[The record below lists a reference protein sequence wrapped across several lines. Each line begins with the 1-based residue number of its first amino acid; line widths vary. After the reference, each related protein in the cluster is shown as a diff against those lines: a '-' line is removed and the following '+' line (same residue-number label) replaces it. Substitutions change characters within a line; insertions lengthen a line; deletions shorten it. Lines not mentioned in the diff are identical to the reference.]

1 MWLLL
6 LTLLAQS
13 ANPVEDG
20 NQALDAKQYER
31 ALSLFTQAAA
41 ADPKDYAAQF
51 QLALT
56 YSLLD
61 RHAEAIPHY
70 AASLALHPGFYEAE
84 LNLGLSLLRTN
95 NPAGAISH
103 FRAAAAQN
111 PKEMPAAVNLAQ
123 VLLDTGHFAEAEVAF
138 TNVLALDPRAANAE
152 SGLALSLARQK
163 RLDEAAPHFKQA
175 AALDARYRPGLLEL
189 GQLYEA
195 GGRTAEAAALYR
207 QFPDDAAA
215 AERNAV
221 LLINMGQLAE
231 GTQALEALLAK
242 APTDSRRV
250 LLAQAYVKNRQAA
263 KAEAVIAPAVEN
275 APGDVELRMFYARL
289 LRDQRKLPAAA
300 QQFAGVVRGKPDFAE
315 AWSELASV
323 LVITEQYPQALDAL
337 DHVTALGAETAG
349 HMFFRALCLDRLK
362 QRPQAVESYR
372 KFLGATQGKFPDQEF
387 QAKQR
392 VRILENEM
400 RKK

>member
-20 NQALDAKQYER
+20 NKALEANQYER
-31 ALSLFTQAAA
+31 ALDLFKQAAA
-41 ADPKDYAAQF
+41 ADPKDYAVQF

-61 RHAEAIPHY
+61 RHAEAIPCY
-70 AASLALHPGFYEAE
+70 QAALTLHPGFYEAE
-84 LNLGLSLLRTN
+84 INLGLSMLRTKD
-95 NPAGAISH
+95 PAGAIPQ
-103 FRAAAAQN
+103 FRAAAAQK
-111 PKEMPAAVNLAQ
+111 PKEMPPAINLAQ
-123 VLLDTGHFAEAEVAF
+123 ALLDASQFAEAEPAF
-138 TNVLALDPRAANAE
+138 KNVLAIDPRSAAGE
-152 SGLALSLARQK
+152 SGLAFSLARQK
-163 RLDEAAPHFKQA
+163 RLDEAAPHFQQA
-175 AALDARYRPGLLEL
+175 AALDATYRPGLLEL

-195 GGRTAEAAALYR
+195 GGRAAEAAVLYR
-207 QFPDDAAA
+207 QFPEDPAA
-215 AERNAV
+215 AERHAV
-221 LLINMGQLAE
+221 LLINMGQLPE
-231 GTQALEALLAK
+231 GVQALEALLAK
-242 APTDSRRV
+242 APTDTRRI
-250 LLAQAYVKNRQAA
+250 LLAQAYVKSRQAA
-263 KAEAVIAPAVEN
+263 KAEAVIAPAVES
-275 APGDVELRMFYARL
+275 APGDIELRMFYARL

-323 LVITEQYPQALDAL
+323 LVITEQYPPALDAL
-337 DHVTALGAETAG
+337 DHVRALGAETAG

-362 QRPQAVESYR
+362 QRPQAVESYQ
-372 KFLGATQGKFPDQEF
+372 KFLATAQGKFPDQEF

>member
-1 MWLLL
+1 MWLLI

-13 ANPVEDG
+13 ANLVEDG
-20 NQALDAKQYER
+20 NKALDANQYER
-31 ALSLFTQAAA
+31 ALDLFHQAAA

-51 QLALT
+51 QLGLT

-61 RHAEAIPHY
+61 RHAEAIPRY
-70 AASLALHPGFYEAE
+70 QAALALQPGFYEAE
-84 LNLGLSLLRTN
+84 MNLGLSMLRTKD
-95 NPAGAISH
+95 PAGAIPH
-103 FRAAAAQN
+103 FRAAAAQK
-111 PKEMPAAVNLAQ
+111 PKELPPAINLAQ
-123 VLLDTGHFAEAEVAF
+123 ALFDTGQFAEAEPAF
-138 TNVLALDPRAANAE
+138 KNVLALDPRSAAGE
-152 SGLALSLARQK
+152 SGLAFSLARQK
-163 RLDEAAPHFKQA
+163 RLDEAAPHFQQA
-175 AALDARYRPGLLEL
+175 ASLDAAYRPGLLEL

-207 QFPDDAAA
+207 QFPDDPAA

-221 LLINMGQLAE
+221 LLINMGQFPE
-231 GTQALEALLAK
+231 GVQALETLLAK
-242 APTDSRRV
+242 APTDLRRI
-250 LLAQAYVKNRQAA
+250 LLAQAYVKSRQAA

-275 APGDVELRMFYARL
+275 SPGDIELRMFYARL

-300 QQFAGVVRGKPDFAE
+300 QQFAGVVRGRPDFAE

-323 LVITEQYPQALDAL
+323 LVITEQYPPALDAL
-337 DHVTALGAETAG
+337 DHVRALGAETAG
-349 HMFFRALCLDRLK
+349 HLFFRALCLDRLK
-362 QRPQAVESYR
+362 QRPQAVESYQ
-372 KFLGATQGKFPDQEF
+372 KFLAAAQGKFPDQEF

>member
-20 NQALDAKQYER
+20 NKALDAKQYER

-61 RHAEAIPHY
+61 RHAEAVPHY
-70 AASLALHPGFYEAE
+70 QAALELHPGFYEAE
-84 LNLGLSLLRTN
+84 LNLGLSLLRTK
-95 NPAGAISH
+95 NPAGAIPH
-103 FRAAAAQN
+103 FSSAAALK
-111 PKEMPAAVNLAQ
+111 PKEMPPAVNLAQ
-123 VLLDTGHFAEAEVAF
+123 ALLDTGQFAEAEAAF
-138 TNVLALDPRAANAE
+138 KNVLTLDPRAANAE

-163 RLDEAAPHFKQA
+163 RLDDAAPHFQQA
-175 AALDARYRPGLLEL
+175 AGLDARYRPGLLEL

-195 GGRTAEAAALYR
+195 AGRTAEAAALYR
-207 QFPDDAAA
+207 QFPDDPAA

-231 GTQALEALLAK
+231 GTQALEALVAK
-242 APTDSRRV
+242 APTDSRRI

-263 KAEAVIAPAVEN
+263 RAEAVLAPAVAN
-275 APGDVELRMFYARL
+275 AAGDLELRMFYGRL
-289 LRDQRKLPAAA
+289 LRDQRKFPAAA
-300 QQFAGVVRGKPDFAE
+300 EQFAAVARSKPDAAE
-315 AWSELASV
+315 AWSELASA
-323 LVITEQYPQALDAL
+323 LVITEQYPQALAAL
-337 DHVTALGAETAG
+337 DRVGALHAETAG
-349 HMFFRALCLDRLK
+349 HVFFRALCLDRLK
-362 QRPQAVESYR
+362 QRPQAVESYQR
-372 KFLGATQGKFPDQEF
+372 FLAMAQGKFPDQEF